1 MVVISQANIGNGG
14 LSRLEGKEEAT
25 GHLLGSRR
33 HATSFV
39 LVPSDGMFGEE
50 AKRGGEVLTHCF
62 SRSQGIASSESAR
75 NYIERFNTNLPA
87 SSSARFEHAYCNR
100 AVASHAETPDSCTS
114 KAGSFDTLC

>member
-39 LVPSDGMFGEE
+39 LVPSVGMFGEE
-50 AKRGGEVLTHCF
+50 AKGGRGVNSLFFVVVGYSKLRVRRNHIECFIINLSRYVLRQGLNTH
-62 SRSQGIASSESAR
+62 I
-75 NYIERFNTNLPA
+75 
-87 SSSARFEHAYCNR
+87 
-100 AVASHAETPDSCTS
+100 
-114 KAGSFDTLC
+114 